1 MYLGKQQGSDN
12 GDPEEGL
19 VMLDIPEAGDLR
31 SYPRALRAIRTER
44 FVVISGIQGAG
55 KTFLAKRLWEEG
67 IRKDCLWITEPN
79 AFSADPEYGGYFVVD
94 DVFHELQT
102 EDEVRDIKSK
112 LDDLYENV
120 VVKGRGSIILS
131 ITSLI
136 RKRYSVL
143 FQERKYQNVIDLDD
157 LCAEDREDILQYH
170 MKLNKIAMENKN
182 TTTGTSLTMRG
193 KEYERVTKTEPKGMG
208 YPSAVALCC
217 KIENQE
223 SFNNY
228 CGRAIKTPMAWLHN
242 DLKKLINSDDIDNKR
257 DAIALSLIALQ
268 GGELDIK
275 NVNWE
280 LMNTLLELENVP
292 PAEDSNLEQTLSN
305 LKRKFVEENDGIY
318 KFQIPIVMK
327 VLFKI
332 NCENHSKLLDICGK
346 HLTERRV
353 CKIESFPVDITR
365 EYAKSFLKQ
374 H

>member
-1 MYLGKQQGSDN
+1 MYLGKQQRSDS

-19 VMLDIPEAGDLR
+19 VMLDIPEASDLR
-31 SYPRALRAIRTER
+31 SYPRALRALRTER

-55 KTFLAKRLWEEG
+55 KTFLAKRLCEEG
-67 IRKDCLWITEPN
+67 IQTNCHWITKPDD
-79 AFSADPEYGGYFVVD
+79 FSANPEYEGYFVVD

-102 EDEVRDIKSK
+102 EDGVRDIKSK

-136 RKRYSVL
+136 RKRYNVL
-143 FQERKYQNVIDLDD
+143 FGERKYQNVVDLDD

-170 MKLNKIAMENKN
+170 MKLNKIAMENKP
-182 TTTGTSLTMRG
+182 TTEMSLIMRG
-193 KEYERVTKTEPKGMG
+193 KDYERVISMEQNGMG

-217 KIENQE
+217 KMDNQE
-223 SFNNY
+223 EFNNY
-228 CGRAIKTPMAWLHN
+228 CGRAIKSPMAWLHD
-242 DLKKLINSDDIDNKR
+242 DLKKLINSDDIDKKR
-257 DAIALSLIALQ
+257 DAIALSQIALQ

-280 LMNTLLELENVP
+280 LMNALLELENVP

-305 LKRKFVEENDGIY
+305 LKRKFVEENESVY

-327 VLFKI
+327 VLFKTI
-332 NCENHSKLLDICGK
+332 CEKHSKLFDICGN

-353 CKIESFPVDITR
+353 CNIESFPVDITG
-365 EYAKSFLKQ
+365 EYAKSFLKR